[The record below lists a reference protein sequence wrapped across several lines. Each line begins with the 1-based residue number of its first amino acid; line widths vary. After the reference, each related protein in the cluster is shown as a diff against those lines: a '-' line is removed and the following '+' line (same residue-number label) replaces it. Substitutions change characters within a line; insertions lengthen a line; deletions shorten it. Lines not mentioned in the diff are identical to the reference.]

1 MIISGNNVT
10 RMNTIE
16 DALINTTDIFATV
29 AGIAGTNTTE
39 INDSKSFKN
48 LLSGSNNDF
57 WSYVYSE
64 I

>member
-29 AGIAGTNTTE
+29 ADIAGTNTTE

>member
-16 DALINTTDIFATV
+16 DALINTTDIFATFTD
-29 AGIAGTNTTE
+29 IAGTNTTE